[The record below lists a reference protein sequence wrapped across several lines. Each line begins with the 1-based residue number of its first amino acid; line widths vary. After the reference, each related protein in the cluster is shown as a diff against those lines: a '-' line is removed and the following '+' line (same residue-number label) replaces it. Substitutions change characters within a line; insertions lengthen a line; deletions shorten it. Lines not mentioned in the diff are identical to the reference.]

1 MKDLI
6 ILGSTGSIGTQAL
19 DCVDE
24 LGDVRIKALTA
35 GKNTALMEAQ
45 IRKYKPA
52 FAAMGDEEA
61 ARDIRARVADTA
73 TKIVS
78 LEEAAATECDIALSS
93 IVGIA
98 GLVPTMAAIR
108 SGRKRIALANKDTL
122 VCAGHL
128 FTDAI
133 AETGCELIPVDSE
146 HSAIFQSLKGGRKNE
161 VKRILLTASGGP
173 FRTKSKEELRAVTKR
188 DALRH
193 PNWTMGAKI
202 TIDSATMMNK
212 GLEVIEAMHL
222 FSVPKEKI
230 TVLIHPES
238 ILHSAVEFCDG
249 AVIGQLGTPDMR
261 IPIQLALTY
270 PERKHSP
277 APALSLTDIGRL
289 TFSEPDLEKFDC
301 LRIALEVAGRHDGAP
316 VAMNG
321 ANEAAVGLFLEDKI
335 GYFEIAGRIERAI
348 SALSRESAD
357 SIEKVLEI
365 DREARIIA
373 LKD

>member
-24 LGDVRIKALTA
+24 LGTVRIKALT
-35 GKNTALMEAQ
+35 GGENTALMEAQ
-45 IRKYKPA
+45 IRKYSPEL
-52 FAAMGDEEA
+52 AAMGSESA
-61 ARDIRARVADTA
+61 ARDLRARVADTA
-73 TKIVS
+73 TRIVS
-78 LEEAAATECDIALSS
+78 LEDAAAAECDIALSS

-98 GLVPTMAAIR
+98 GLVPTMTAIR
-108 SGRKRIALANKDTL
+108 SGRKRIALANKETL

-173 FRTKSKEELRAVTKR
+173 FRTKSREELRAVTKR
-188 DALRH
+188 DALKH

-270 PERKHSP
+270 PERKPSP
-277 APALSLTDIGRL
+277 APALSLADIGRL
-289 TFSEPDLEKFDC
+289 TFSLPDLEKFDC

-321 ANEAAVGLFLEDKI
+321 ANEAAVGLFLSEKI
-335 GYFEIAGRIERAI
+335 GYFEIAERIERAI
-348 SALSRESAD
+348 SSLSRESAD

>member
-52 FAAMGDEEA
+52 FAAMGDEA
-61 ARDIRARVADTA
+61 AGRDLRARVADTA

-108 SGRKRIALANKDTL
+108 SGKKRIALANKETL

-270 PERKHSP
+270 PKRKHSP
-277 APALSLTDIGRL
+277 APALSLTDIGKL
-289 TFSEPDLEKFDC
+289 TFSGPDLEKFDC
-301 LRIALEVAGRHDGAP
+301 LRIALEVAGRYDGAP

-335 GYFEIAGRIERAI
+335 GYFEIAERIERAI
-348 SALSRESAD
+348 SALSSESAD

>member
-202 TIDSATMMNK
+202 PIDSATMMNK

>member
-52 FAAMGDEEA
+52 FAAMGDEA
-61 ARDIRARVADTA
+61 AGRDLRARVADTA

-108 SGRKRIALANKDTL
+108 SGKKRIALANKETL

-238 ILHSAVEFCDG
+238 IHHSAVEFCDG

-277 APALSLTDIGRL
+277 APALSLTDIGKL

-301 LRIALEVAGRHDGAP
+301 LRIALEVAGRYDGAP

-335 GYFEIAGRIERAI
+335 GYFEIAERIERAI
-348 SALSRESAD
+348 SALSSESAD

>member
-108 SGRKRIALANKDTL
+108 SGRKRIALANKETL

>member
-1 MKDLI
+1 LLT
-6 ILGSTGSIGTQAL
+6 LGVLAASISGGNTAVLKTSSKSKEST
-19 DCVDE
+19 
-24 LGDVRIKALTA
+24 KAL
-35 GKNTALMEAQ
+35 K
-45 IRKYKPA
+45 K
-52 FAAMGDEEA
+52 
-61 ARDIRARVADTA
+61 
-73 TKIVS
+73 
-78 LEEAAATECDIALSS
+78 
-93 IVGIA
+93 
-98 GLVPTMAAIR
+98 
-108 SGRKRIALANKDTL
+108 
-122 VCAGHL
+122 
-128 FTDAI
+128 
-133 AETGCELIPVDSE
+133 LI
-146 HSAIFQSLKGGRKNE
+146 
-161 VKRILLTASGGP
+161 LTASGGP
-173 FRTKSKEELRAVTKR
+173 FFGRTTEDLRGVTVEQ
-188 DALRH
+188 ALNH
-193 PNWTMGAKI
+193 PNWSMGAKI

-270 PERKHSP
+270 PERKPSP
-277 APALSLTDIGRL
+277 APALSLADIGRL
-289 TFSEPDLEKFDC
+289 TFSLPDLEKFDC

-321 ANEAAVGLFLEDKI
+321 ANEAAVGLFLSDKI
-335 GYFEIAGRIERAI
+335 GYFEIAERIERAI
-348 SALSRESAD
+348 SSLSRESAD

>member
-52 FAAMGDEEA
+52 FAAMGDEA
-61 ARDIRARVADTA
+61 AGRDLRARVADTA

-108 SGRKRIALANKDTL
+108 SGKKRIALANKETL

-277 APALSLTDIGRL
+277 APALSLTDIGKL

-301 LRIALEVAGRHDGAP
+301 LRIALEVAGRYDGAP

-335 GYFEIAGRIERAI
+335 GYFEIAERIERAI
-348 SALSRESAD
+348 SALSSESAD

>member
-61 ARDIRARVADTA
+61 ARDLRARVADTA

-108 SGRKRIALANKDTL
+108 SGKKRIALANKETL

-133 AETGCELIPVDSE
+133 SETGCELIPVDSE

-173 FRTKSKEELRAVTKR
+173 FRTKSKEELRSVTKR

-348 SALSRESAD
+348 SALSRENAD